1 MMAGRNTAPQGPRP
15 ALTHRSMAPIARA
28 ACLAWVLGPLRAA
41 AQSPETVTLESCRDD
56 CGLSLVLE
64 AEYGDDSGPGMIDLA
79 GFVMAYRD
87 ASKRTY
93 IIGKPID
100 NVMVFDSSGLFLRR
114 IGRTGSGPGEF
125 EDGASLVVTGEG
137 AFSVL
142 DRDRSVVLNFDYT
155 GRLRG
160 EARPV
165 GGWYPYGVDTY
176 HWEGP
181 WVVHVATL
189 NTPERAGYPLHLVN
203 VETGEIGRSF
213 GSTTGELE
221 LGGAPVPQVAIAS
234 DRRVWMVKR
243 PGHRYEIGLWDG
255 NERQLLLRRDTPWF
269 PDRPNDAPRAHGLE
283 DKPTPGITE
292 LVAGDSLLWVRGSVA
307 DEQWREARSYRD
319 RDGRFDDILEVID
332 LRSNRVVGSQRF
344 DRAFSHF
351 IEPGLIGRVDITG
364 NGSVRF
370 RAFRVVLEGSGRQGS
385 VR

>member
-1 MMAGRNTAPQGPRP
+1 MAHPVPVP
-15 ALTHRSMAPIARA
+15 ADSPARESLALGVGA
-28 ACLAWVLGPLRAA
+28 ACLAWVLGPLQAV
-41 AQSPETVTLESCRDD
+41 AQSPETVTLESCRGE

-64 AEYGDDSGPGMIDLA
+64 AEYGDDTGPGMIDLT

-100 NVMVFDSSGLFLRR
+100 NVLVFDSSGLFLRR

-125 EDGASLVVTGEG
+125 EDGASLVVTGDGE
-137 AFSVL
+137 FSVL
-142 DRDRSVVLNFDYT
+142 DRDRSVVLNFEYT

-160 EARPV
+160 ETRPV

-189 NTPERAGYPLHLVN
+189 NTPDRAGYPLHLVN

-234 DRRVWMVKR
+234 DRRVWMVRR

-255 NERQLLLRRDTPWF
+255 NERQLLLRRDAPWF
-269 PDRPNDAPRAHGLE
+269 PDRPDDAPRPHGLE
-283 DKPTPGITE
+283 DMPTPAISE

-307 DEQWREARSYRD
+307 DERWREASYRD
-319 RDGRFDDILEVID
+319 RDGRFDHVLEVID
-332 LRSNRVVGSQRF
+332 PRSNRVVGSQRF

-370 RAFRVVLEGSGRQGS
+370 RAFRVVLEASDRRAS